1 MGEHLGAS
9 KFGCYDDHFACFIQG
24 IALVGKAENAGTG
37 APGPPGSLGGGGG
50 SGAAA
55 PGAST
60 GGGGGRHSMF
70 RKRSSN
76 GRRGRINDTGRITTG
91 RLIRGSWI

>member
-1 MGEHLGAS
+1 M
-9 KFGCYDDHFACFIQG
+9 
-24 IALVGKAENAGTG
+24 GKAENAS
-37 APGPPGSLGGGGG
+37 PGPLGPLGGGGG
-50 SGAAA
+50 SGAGAPGADA

-76 GRRGRINDTGRITTG
+76 GRRGRINDTGRMTTG
-91 RLIRGSWI
+91 RLIRGSWDAPAMRVRSRRPVDVHF